1 MPSIELLESTHSN
14 AFNQTKNTLFL
25 LLGEKLL
32 KNKRKNPQKKY
43 RDNHTYVNSLMNSGL
58 NFQQSIY

>member
-1 MPSIELLESTHSN
+1 MPSIELESTHSN
-14 AFNQTKNTLFL
+14 AFNQTKNTFFL

-43 RDNHTYVNSLMNSGL
+43 RDNHIYVNSLMNSGL